1 MHTTMRREMQWH
13 LYLED
18 KALAIAVVPRGHLPA
33 LSTEATK
40 DMIASVPD
48 DQDAWAML

>member
-1 MHTTMRREMQWH
+1 MMRREMQRH

-18 KALAIAVVPRGHLPA
+18 KALAIAVVPWGHLPA

-40 DMIASVPD
+40 DVVASVPD
-48 DQDAWAML
+48 HQDAWAVL